1 MKYYHRVFQ
10 EVLACGLR
18 RKAFQ
23 FAFEMEPAD
32 DEESR
37 RPHFNSWVGKLR
49 ELPESAKI
57 SSVRFPEADLRAL
70 QTLDALIKA
79 TGAVFKNPKY

>member
-1 MKYYHRVFQ
+1 
-10 EVLACGLR
+10 
-18 RKAFQ
+18 
-23 FAFEMEPAD
+23 MEPAD
-32 DEESR
+32 DQDSR
-37 RPHFNSWVGKLR
+37 RPLFQSWVGKLR

-79 TGAVFKNPKY
+79 TGAVLKTPKY

>member
-1 MKYYHRVFQ
+1 MWRLV
-10 EVLACGLR
+10 C
-18 RKAFQ
+18 RKAFE
-23 FAFEMEPAD
+23 FVYRMEPAD

-37 RPHFNSWVGKLR
+37 RPLFQSWVGKLR
-49 ELPESAKI
+49 ELPENAKV

-79 TGAVFKNPKY
+79 TGFVFRNPRY

>member
-1 MKYYHRVFQ
+1 M
-10 EVLACGLR
+10 
-18 RKAFQ
+18 Q
-23 FAFEMEPAD
+23 FLYKMQPSD
-32 DEESR
+32 MLESR
-37 RPHFNSWVGKLR
+37 RPLFQSWVGKLR

-79 TGAVFKNPKY
+79 TGAVFREPRF

>member
-1 MKYYHRVFQ
+1 MFK
-10 EVLACGLR
+10 EAIACGLC

-23 FAFEMEPAD
+23 FVFQMEPAD

-37 RPHFNSWVGKLR
+37 RPLFNSWVGKLR

-79 TGAVFKNPKY
+79 TGAVFKKPKY